1 MLTVAEVNKLI
12 ASGSGQKVEILSPG
26 LATVERMARS
36 LVSFAN
42 GQGGALIV
50 SLKHQSASR
59 ASSSSPSPDEL
70 LDRVAQALLLSDP
83 HLIVPLPYPVQLA
96 GDRHEGPMAI
106 VVDIPEGLPHVY
118 SLEGC
123 YYIRDGAHDTTLP
136 AKTLRTLLL
145 TRSEGTWEATVPSG
159 SSIDDLDWDRVEGYG
174 AKLAN
179 VDVPTLEALLLR
191 RGCVVR
197 WDKVLKP
204 TYAGLLLFG
213 TEPQAWIRA
222 AEILAVRYT
231 GTAVTD
237 VFTRQT
243 ISGCLPDQIR
253 ASELFVTDNLSRQAK
268 VNGWK
273 REEESPY
280 PASMLRE
287 SIVNAV
293 AHRDYR
299 IGGSQIL
306 LLVFSDRIEIHSPGK
321 LPGHITLANLVHER
335 YSRNEAI
342 MQVLCDMGFVERL
355 GHGIDRILSAAKER
369 KLPTPEFKET
379 DAGFTVTLYAK
390 PSTTDD
396 LDKHPLPA
404 QNQRVDKMMSFIRA
418 NGQITS
424 REYQELCPGV
434 SAESL
439 RRDFVEMVE
448 QGLIMRVGDKRGTY
462 YISKK

>member
-1 MLTVAEVNKLI
+1 MLSAIEVDKLI
-12 ASGSGQKVEILSPG
+12 ASGSGSKAEILSPG
-26 LATVERMARS
+26 LATVERIARS

-42 GQGGALIV
+42 GQGGVLVV
-50 SLKHQSASR
+50 SFKQQPTSR
-59 ASSSSPSPDEL
+59 AAVSNPSPDDV

-96 GDRHEGPMAI
+96 GDRHDGPVAI
-106 VVDIPEGLPHVY
+106 IVEIPEGLPHVY

-123 YYIRDGAHDTTLP
+123 YYIRDGIHDTTLP
-136 AKTLRTLLL
+136 AKALRTLLL
-145 TRSEGTWEATVPSG
+145 TRSEGTWEATAPSG
-159 SSIDDLDWDRVEGYG
+159 SSIDDLDWERVETYG
-174 AKLAN
+174 AKLVN
-179 VDVPTLEALLLR
+179 TDVPTLETLLLR

-204 TYAGLLLFG
+204 TNAGLLLFG
-213 TEPQAWIRA
+213 AEPQAWVRA

-231 GTAVTD
+231 GTAITD
-237 VFTRQT
+237 IFTRQT

-253 ASELFVTDNLSRQAK
+253 AAELFIADNLSRQAK
-268 VNGWK
+268 VNGWQ
-273 REEESPY
+273 REEQTPY

-306 LLVFSDRIEIHSPGK
+306 LLVFSNRIEIHSPGR
-321 LPGHITLANLVHER
+321 LPGHVTLANLAHER

-355 GHGIDRILSAAKER
+355 GHGIDRILSAAKEQ

-390 PSTTDD
+390 PSVVEDI
-396 LDKHPLPA
+396 DKHPLPA
-404 QNQRVDKMMSFIRA
+404 QNQRVDKMMSFIRSH
-418 NGQITS
+418 GQITS

-462 YISKK
+462 YISKR

>member
-1 MLTVAEVNKLI
+1 MLTAAEVNKLI
-12 ASGSGQKVEILSPG
+12 STGSGPKAEILSPG
-26 LATVERMARS
+26 VATTERIARA
-36 LVSFAN
+36 LVAFAN
-42 GQGGALIV
+42 GQGGVLVV
-50 SLKHQSASR
+50 SNKQPTSR
-59 ASSSSPSPDEL
+59 AASSTPLPEDI
-70 LDRVAQALLLSDP
+70 LDHVAQAMLLSDP
-83 HLIVPLPYPVQLA
+83 HLIVPLPYLVQPAGEKGGGPLA
-96 GDRHEGPMAI
+96 
-106 VVDIPEGLPHVY
+106 VVVEVPEGLPHVY
-118 SLEGC
+118 SLDGH
-123 YYIRDGAHDTTLP
+123 YYIRDGAHDTSLAP
-136 AKTLRTLLL
+136 KTLRTLLL
-145 TRSEGTWEATVPSG
+145 TRSEGIWEATSPSG
-159 SSIDDLDWDRVEGYG
+159 STKDDLDWEKIKAYG
-174 AKLAN
+174 TKLVTADASSL
-179 VDVPTLEALLLR
+179 DVLLLR

-197 WDKVLKP
+197 RDKVLKP

-213 TEPQAWIRA
+213 IEPQVWVRA

-253 ASELFVTDNLSRQAK
+253 ASELFIADNLSRQAK
-268 VNGWK
+268 VSGWQ

-306 LLVFSDRIEIHSPGK
+306 LLVFSDRVEIHSPGR
-321 LPGHITLANLVHER
+321 LPGHITLANLMHER

-355 GHGIDRILSAAKER
+355 GCGIDRILSAAKER

-379 DAGFTVTLYAK
+379 DAGFVVTLYAK
-390 PSTTDD
+390 PNVKGDSDN
-396 LDKHPLPA
+396 HPLPA
-404 QNQRVDKMMSFIRA
+404 QNQRIDKMMAFIKA

-424 REYQELCPGV
+424 REYQELCPGIT
-434 SAESL
+434 AESL
-439 RRDFVEMVE
+439 RRDFIEMV
-448 QGLIMRVGDKRGTY
+448 QRGVIMRVGDKRGTY